1 MQRPPDGN
9 PNVVLVAGAA
19 AATRI
24 TMSEHDQHNGHDHTE
39 HHRMMIRDFRTRF
52 FVTVVLAVP
61 VLALAPIIQGFLGY
75 SFSFPGSRYVVF
87 GLASVIFFY
96 GGWPF
101 LTGLKDELADRPV
114 SKEAGDSLIGDCF
127 SPRKWAPSSCRSQ
140 PLSWLSMRGCFGSR
154 RRSCGRC

>member
-1 MQRPPDGN
+1 
-9 PNVVLVAGAA
+9 
-19 AATRI
+19 
-24 TMSEHDQHNGHDHTE
+24 
-39 HHRMMIRDFRTRF
+39 MMIRDFRTRF